1 MEIPFNLPS
10 GQQKLEDF
18 QAASRGF
25 LLKSMGISHTHDT
38 KVGNE
43 FVGGVLG
50 GDENQSASSKPS
62 QPEEEE
68 RVLLRQQQPW
78 SGCKHSSGVHQNHPR
93 LDGHFLSRLCSHVI
107 PAGNGIYNLF
117 DKVLVI
123 DEGEEIYYGPMMK
136 ARPFLE
142 SLGFYSNDGANVADY
157 LTGATVPSERKIIQG
172 FEASFPRT
180 ADDIQRIWKPST
192 TTPLQTKRNPD

>member
-1 MEIPFNLPS
+1 MSRAYRYERPGRALLPNAYCWRDHNFATRMEIPFNLPS

-43 FVGGVLG
+43 FVGGVSG

-107 PAGNGIYNLF
+107 PSWKWDLQ
-117 DKVLVI
+117 
-123 DEGEEIYYGPMMK
+123 
-136 ARPFLE
+136 
-142 SLGFYSNDGANVADY
+142 SL
-157 LTGATVPSERKIIQG
+157 R
-172 FEASFPRT
+172 
-180 ADDIQRIWKPST
+180 
-192 TTPLQTKRNPD
+192 